1 MHALLILALS
11 FCAPKDAPVVP
22 KDTLQLVVGIAPSWD
37 SSKATLYR
45 FERKRPGSAWKRV
58 GKAWPA
64 RTGKRGLAAGRGL
77 IEWCGPDD
85 ERKVENDKKAPAGA
99 FYLGD
104 IYGFGEGLR
113 KAPRGKMR
121 KLSKTMACVSDP
133 ESEHYNRIVDTEDF
147 DRDDLGWTRPL
158 RRKDG
163 IKSRTI
169 VVGHNGMHDPEN
181 DPPVAGHGS
190 CILFHLERK
199 GRATVGCTSLTEKRL
214 DALIAWL
221 KPKAEPVYVLMTREQ
236 YDALQELDGSGLPEL
251 P

>member
-11 FCAPKDAPVVP
+11 FCAPGDGAVVP

-45 FERKRPGSAWKRV
+45 FERKRHGKWKRV
-58 GKAWPA
+58 GKAWPS
-64 RTGKRGLAAGRGL
+64 RIGKRGLAAGRGL
-77 IEWCGPDD
+77 LDWCGPEE

-99 FYLGD
+99 FYLGPS
-104 IYGFGEGLR
+104 YGFGEGLK
-113 KAPRGKMR
+113 KAPRGKMKPIKR
-121 KLSKTMACVSDP
+121 SMACVSDP
-133 ESEHYNRIVDTEDF
+133 ESEHYNRIVDTAKVEADW
-147 DRDDLGWTRPL
+147 DWTRPL

-169 VVGHNGMHDPEN
+169 IVGLNGAADPDN
-181 DPPVAGHGS
+181 DPPVPGEGS
-190 CILFHLERK
+190 CVLFHLERK
-199 GRATVGCTSLTEKRL
+199 GRATVGCTSLAPKRL

-221 KPKAEPVYVLMTREQ
+221 EPEAKPVYILMTREQ
-236 YDALQELDGSGLPEL
+236 YDELAALDDADLPEL